1 MKDKIVEEQNFAN
14 TDETMITVTYFSG
27 GIRNYSHSFNL
38 SLEVREEGE
47 FYRVVEEIFL
57 MM

>member
-1 MKDKIVEEQNFAN
+1 MKDKIVEEQSFAN

-47 FYRVVEEIFL
+47 FYRVVEEIFF
-57 MM
+57 